1 MFGSAVLVLP
11 FFLASDASIDEE
23 RFPVAAV
30 AALDE
35 SRTFHDD
42 RTGGYLI
49 WAEGPDRQVFI
60 DDRAELYRDRLA
72 EFVAV
77 RDGDQ
82 PFEPVFERDGIEQA
96 LLKVTDTVVGDLEEA
111 GWVTVFEDPNYVV
124 LRPPD
129 V

>member
-1 MFGSAVLVLP
+1 MFGGAVLILP
-11 FFLASDASIDEE
+11 FFLVSDATIDEE

-60 DDRAELYRDRLA
+60 DDRAELYRERLA

-96 LLKVTDTVVGDLEEA
+96 LLKVTDSLVGDLEKA

-124 LRPPD
+124 LRPPG

>member
-1 MFGSAVLVLP
+1 MIPLVSLGVYRVQAGSSPRFSTGQAVVFGVAVLVLP
-11 FFLASDASIDEE
+11 FFLASDGALDEE

-35 SRTFHDD
+35 SPVFHDD

-49 WAEGPDRQVFI
+49 WAEGPGRQVYI
-60 DDRAELYRDRLA
+60 DDRAELYRERLA

-82 PFEPVFERDGIEQA
+82 PFG
-96 LLKVTDTVVGDLEEA
+96 A
-111 GWVTVFEDPNYVV
+111 GV
-124 LRPPD
+124 RA
-129 V
+129 